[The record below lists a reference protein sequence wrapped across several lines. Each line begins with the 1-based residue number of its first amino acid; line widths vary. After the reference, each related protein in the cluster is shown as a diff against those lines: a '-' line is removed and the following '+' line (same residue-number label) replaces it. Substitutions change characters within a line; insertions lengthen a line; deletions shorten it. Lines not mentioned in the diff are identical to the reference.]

1 MSSPDTAAADAARR
15 AADTDARREVRVDG
29 ARIVYTDA
37 GEGEPVLLLHG
48 YPQSRLA
55 WRHQLPALARTHR
68 VLAPDWLGWGE
79 SDRPVELSFR
89 YDEEVRRIGRFLDA
103 VGVPRASIAAHDY
116 GAHLAVGLVTREPAR
131 VARLAL
137 LNSRAH
143 RTFPAS
149 SWLLFAAIGAAAR
162 SAGVLV
168 ERAPLA
174 AVQRRS
180 LASHVR
186 RGCFDRALLDRYLG
200 WMDTADGR
208 RWFVRFFQDYV
219 LREPRGVVEGLGAI
233 RVPTSIVW
241 GDRDPYCPPH
251 IARDLAARI
260 PDARLEWL
268 PGADHY
274 VMEER
279 PAEVLAALERWLAR

>member
-1 MSSPDTAAADAARR
+1 MP
-15 AADTDARREVRVDG
+15 EVRVDG
-29 ARIVYTDA
+29 ARIVYEDA
-37 GEGEPVLLLHG
+37 GAGEPLLLLHG

-79 SDRPVELSFR
+79 SERPLALSFR

-103 VGVPRASIAAHDY
+103 VGVPRAGIAAHDY

-143 RTFPAS
+143 RTFPLP
-149 SWLLFAAIGAAAR
+149 SWLLFAAIGVAAR
-162 SAGVLV
+162 GPLLDRLLLA
-168 ERAPLA
+168 APLEA
-174 AVQRRS
+174 IHRRS
-180 LASHVR
+180 LAHHVR
-186 RGCFDRALLDRYLG
+186 LGCFDEPLLERYLG
-200 WMDTADGR
+200 WMATADGR
-208 RWFVRFFQDYV
+208 RWFVRFFQDYA
-219 LREPRGVVEGLGAI
+219 LREPNGVFAGLGAV
-233 RVPTSIVW
+233 RVPTAVVW
-241 GDRDPYCPPH
+241 GDRDPYCPPW
-251 IARDLAARI
+251 IARELAARI

-268 PGADHY
+268 PGAHHY

-279 PAEVLAALERWLAR
+279 PPEVLAALGRWLAR